1 MSEKFEER
9 KREIL
14 FIAANLFAVKG
25 YEKTTV
31 ENILQSAGIA
41 KGTFYYYFTS
51 KENVLD
57 TLVELISDDIVERA
71 LEIVNNDKLTASEKL
86 LSIILASGNNEA
98 SKQVKD
104 VVHQVNNEKMHLKS
118 LVMTVNKLAPVLTK
132 VVVEG
137 NEEGTFKAK
146 YPRETI
152 EILLTAGT
160 FIFDDDIFT
169 WSDEE
174 LANKFRGYIHMIET
188 SLGVSE
194 GSMSE
199 LFEIITYRNKNIE
212 DVN

>member
-57 TLVELISDDIVERA
+57 TLVELISDNIVERA

>member
-9 KREIL
+9 KQEIL

-57 TLVELISDDIVERA
+57 TLVELISDNIVERA

-86 LSIILASGNNEA
+86 LSIILTSGNNEA

-137 NEEGTFKAK
+137 NEEGTFNAK